1 MLQVC
6 RQRRC
11 HEQVDPVF
19 VNFQDAR
26 GLRASDIRDVNQWDQ
41 STWCQKYGKGLMD
54 VSWR

>member
-1 MLQVC
+1 M
-6 RQRRC
+6 
-11 HEQVDPVF
+11 
-19 VNFQDAR
+19 NFQDAR